1 VSSPA
6 PTVWVN
12 AKTRR
17 SEQARA
23 CSDPGRLSLTG
34 LVGSIDGASA
44 GAAFAGGQIA
54 AAITMTGL
62 EIALQ
67 TSGPNLYDTSGDR
80 SAWCLTL
87 PSVMDESH
95 PTDPPRKDGPLA
107 PTLTPPSVDST
118 FELVERA
125 KGGDSDALDRLFAR
139 FLPSLRRWASG
150 RLPRWTRGMMDT
162 DDLVQETVSRAVKHI
177 DTFESRH
184 EGALQAYLRQ
194 AVMNRIRDEV
204 RRTKRAPPPTTL
216 PDDHADRAASPLDL
230 AIGDEAVA
238 RYEAALAR
246 LRPEDREAVV
256 ARIEMDGTYRDVAL
270 ALGKPSA
277 DAARMAVSRALL
289 RLAEEMSRGEG

>member
-1 VSSPA
+1 
-6 PTVWVN
+6 
-12 AKTRR
+12 
-17 SEQARA
+17 
-23 CSDPGRLSLTG
+23 
-34 LVGSIDGASA
+34 
-44 GAAFAGGQIA
+44 
-54 AAITMTGL
+54 MTGL

-67 TSGPNLYDTSGDR
+67 TGVANLYDTGGDR
-80 SAWCLTL
+80 FVWGLT
-87 PSVMDESH
+87 PARMDESH
-95 PTDPPRKDGPLA
+95 PPDPPRPDGPLA
-107 PTLTPPSVDST
+107 PTLTPPSMDST

-125 KGGDSDALDRLFAR
+125 KSGDAEALNRLFAR
-139 FLPSLRRWASG
+139 LLPGLRRWASG

-162 DDLVQETVSRAVKHI
+162 DDLVQETVSRAVKRI

-204 RRTKRAPPPTTL
+204 RRTKRAPL
-216 PDDHADRAASPLDL
+216 VAQLHDDHSDHTASPLET
-230 AIGDEAVA
+230 AIGHEAVA

-256 ARIEMDGTYRDVAL
+256 ARIEMDGTYQDVAV